1 MTSFQDD
8 TRRPAATARLGGAFQ
23 RFWAAHTSAN
33 LGDGI
38 LLTLL
43 PLMAAAVTTD
53 PLMVSLLTVSA
64 YLPWVLFG
72 LHAGAFVDRTDKRRV
87 MVVAN
92 VLRCVFLGLLMV
104 LVWAGATPIWT
115 LCLFAFAL
123 ALCEV
128 LHDGSA
134 RALLPVLVPRPLLP
148 SANSRLEGARILASD
163 FVGGPVASLLFV
175 AAPVFAVALNAGTYL
190 VGGLLLLAALPVL
203 TRPLPSE
210 PSDADGEAQDGEARD
225 GEAQEGEAREGRGSL
240 TQDAVSGLR
249 FVWGD
254 RIQRGFTVTAAMSAF
269 ATGLVSAILVLYVT
283 RTLGVSEAMFGV
295 YTAVAAVGA
304 VISALVCGPLIGR
317 LGAGWV
323 LVGAYVLASVSLVAL
338 GVFPD
343 VYVGAAALGLFG
355 FSGTAISVSAVS
367 TIQAVTPVHVLGR
380 AGMTRALLTH
390 AAVPVGALTGGVLG
404 WTGLQ
409 VPFVVAGLLLLMVPA
424 LFWRVIHEASAR
436 AAETP

>member
-8 TRRPAATARLGGAFQ
+8 TGRPAATARLSGAFQ

-33 LGDGI
+33 LGDGV

-53 PLMVSLLTVSA
+53 PLMVSLLTVAA

-92 VLRCVFLGLLMV
+92 VLRCVLLGLLMV
-104 LVWAGATPIWT
+104 LVWAGATPIWA

-203 TRPLPSE
+203 TRPLPAES
-210 PSDADGEAQDGEARD
+210 SGADGEEQD
-225 GEAQEGEAREGRGSL
+225 GEAREGRGSL

-355 FSGTAISVSAVS
+355 LSGTAISVSAVS
-367 TIQAVTPVHVLGR
+367 TIQAVTPVRVLGR

-404 WTGLQ
+404 WAGLQ
-409 VPFVVAGLLLLMVPA
+409 VPFVVAGLLLLMVPV

-436 AAETP
+436 AAGTP